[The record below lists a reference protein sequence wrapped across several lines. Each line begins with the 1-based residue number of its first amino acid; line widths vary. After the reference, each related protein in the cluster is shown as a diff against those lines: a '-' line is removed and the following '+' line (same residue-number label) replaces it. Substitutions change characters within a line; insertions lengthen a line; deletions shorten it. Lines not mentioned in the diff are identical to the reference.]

1 MDIYMRKTNSFPFSF
16 ACICCGGARAGA
28 GAGGGGGA
36 FTLNAYDVMCYIIYI
51 YIYYLLQSNV
61 FLFFFRQILVVS
73 HDILYT
79 LVVVCIVNLSI

>member
-51 YIYYLLQSNV
+51 YILLIQSNV